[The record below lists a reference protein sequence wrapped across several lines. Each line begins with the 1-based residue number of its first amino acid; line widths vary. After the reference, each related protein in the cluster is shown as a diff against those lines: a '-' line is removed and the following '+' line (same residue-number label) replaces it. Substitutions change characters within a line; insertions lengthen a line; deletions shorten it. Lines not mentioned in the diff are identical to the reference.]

1 VNVYTCNNFKGH
13 WPVGSA
19 AVVVAEDSD
28 QARML
33 LNTELKLRGLKQDV
47 DKLKLVRLRTLTE
60 KVRILCDGD
69 Y

>member
-1 VNVYTCNNFKGH
+1 MNVYTCNNFKGH